1 MKKNIWMVLAA
12 ASLMTACDYNEKYFE
27 GFDETD
33 QSNVQKYTVEY
44 TEKTFKETESAKD
57 VIIPW
62 LTQKYYTCDN
72 GSFASVSYMQETTE
86 IKEVPV
92 LEQDFE
98 RNVVDKEATDVAG
111 WLNYSVKGTAP
122 WYDKAYSNNVY
133 TECSAYKAD
142 GEVQSWIISPKFKAE
157 VGDVFS
163 FDVCIGN
170 YKGDALKVYVFSTF
184 QGNSGSI
191 TNKYTEWEDV
201 TDNFSIPQEPVK
213 GYGSMARAG
222 SMKLDEFAGKNIY
235 IAFVYEGA
243 PDGVTTSVQIDNVL
257 VMRNESET
265 IVNKEVDEYDYKE
278 NEWVFK
284 RTVPSGLLFETITM
298 QKEDFQLVVDYVAAN
313 FDEGYLDTQKV
324 GQGEYYY
331 GASSAYGNWNA
342 KGYTRKKYYDVT
354 GAMANLTTDE
364 EMDAYCIEQV
374 KLGLVKFIEL
384 VHPEPVFV
392 DGQVTNYKVISS
404 IYTSTGTASYVA
416 KIVWSEE
423 ESRFVLESLD
433 EAE

>member
-1 MKKNIWMVLAA
+1 
-12 ASLMTACDYNEKYFE
+12 
-27 GFDETD
+27 
-33 QSNVQKYTVEY
+33 
-44 TEKTFKETESAKD
+44 
-57 VIIPW
+57 
-62 LTQKYYTCDN
+62 
-72 GSFASVSYMQETTE
+72 
-86 IKEVPV
+86 
-92 LEQDFE
+92 
-98 RNVVDKEATDVAG
+98 
-111 WLNYSVKGTAP
+111 
-122 WYDKAYSNNVY
+122 
-133 TECSAYKAD
+133 
-142 GEVQSWIISPKFKAE
+142 
-157 VGDVFS
+157 
-163 FDVCIGN
+163 
-170 YKGDALKVYVFSTF
+170 
-184 QGNSGSI
+184 
-191 TNKYTEWEDV
+191 
-201 TDNFSIPQEPVK
+201 
-213 GYGSMARAG
+213 MARAG

-235 IAFVYEGA
+235 IAFVYEGT

-265 IVNKEVDEYDYKE
+265 IVNKEVDEYDYKD

-392 DGQVTNYKVISS
+392 DGQVTNYKVISP

>member
-1 MKKNIWMVLAA
+1 M
-12 ASLMTACDYNEKYFE
+12 
-27 GFDETD
+27 
-33 QSNVQKYTVEY
+33 
-44 TEKTFKETESAKD
+44 
-57 VIIPW
+57 
-62 LTQKYYTCDN
+62 
-72 GSFASVSYMQETTE
+72 
-86 IKEVPV
+86 
-92 LEQDFE
+92 
-98 RNVVDKEATDVAG
+98 AT
-111 WLNYSVKGTAP
+111 
-122 WYDKAYSNNVY
+122 
-133 TECSAYKAD
+133 
-142 GEVQSWIISPKFKAE
+142 
-157 VGDVFS
+157 
-163 FDVCIGN
+163 
-170 YKGDALKVYVFSTF
+170 
-184 QGNSGSI
+184 
-191 TNKYTEWEDV
+191 
-201 TDNFSIPQEPVK
+201 
-213 GYGSMARAG
+213 AG

-404 IYTSTGTASYVA
+404 IYTSTVTASYVA

>member
-170 YKGDALKVYVFSTF
+170 YKGDALKVYVSSTF

-243 PDGVTTSVQIDNVL
+243 PDGVTT
-257 VMRNESET
+257 
-265 IVNKEVDEYDYKE
+265 
-278 NEWVFK
+278 
-284 RTVPSGLLFETITM
+284 
-298 QKEDFQLVVDYVAAN
+298 
-313 FDEGYLDTQKV
+313 
-324 GQGEYYY
+324 
-331 GASSAYGNWNA
+331 
-342 KGYTRKKYYDVT
+342 
-354 GAMANLTTDE
+354 
-364 EMDAYCIEQV
+364 
-374 KLGLVKFIEL
+374 
-384 VHPEPVFV
+384 
-392 DGQVTNYKVISS
+392 
-404 IYTSTGTASYVA
+404 
-416 KIVWSEE
+416 KIGRAHV
-423 ESRFVLESLD
+423 
-433 EAE
+433 

>member
-170 YKGDALKVYVFSTF
+170 YKGDALKVYVSSTF

-213 GYGSMARAG
+213 GYG
-222 SMKLDEFAGKNIY
+222 L
-235 IAFVYEGA
+235 
-243 PDGVTTSVQIDNVL
+243 
-257 VMRNESET
+257 
-265 IVNKEVDEYDYKE
+265 
-278 NEWVFK
+278 
-284 RTVPSGLLFETITM
+284 
-298 QKEDFQLVVDYVAAN
+298 
-313 FDEGYLDTQKV
+313 
-324 GQGEYYY
+324 
-331 GASSAYGNWNA
+331 
-342 KGYTRKKYYDVT
+342 
-354 GAMANLTTDE
+354 
-364 EMDAYCIEQV
+364 
-374 KLGLVKFIEL
+374 
-384 VHPEPVFV
+384 
-392 DGQVTNYKVISS
+392 
-404 IYTSTGTASYVA
+404 
-416 KIVWSEE
+416 
-423 ESRFVLESLD
+423 SLIHI
-433 EAE
+433 

>member
-1 MKKNIWMVLAA
+1 MKKNVLGVLAV

-27 GFDETD
+27 GFDETN
-33 QSNVQKYTVEY
+33 QTNVQKYTVEY
-44 TEKTFKETESAKD
+44 TDKTFKANESAKD

-62 LTQKYYTCDN
+62 LTNKYFTCDN
-72 GSFASVSYMQETTE
+72 GSFASVSYMQEGTVTE
-86 IKEVPV
+86 EVSV

-98 RNVVDKEATDVAG
+98 RNIVDKAVTEVTG
-111 WLNYSVKGTAP
+111 WLNYPVKGQVS
-122 WYDKAYSNNVY
+122 WYDKAYSNNAY
-133 TECSAYKAD
+133 TECSAYKA
-142 GEVQSWIISPKFKAE
+142 GGAVESWIISPKFKVE

-170 YKGDALKVYVFSTF
+170 YKGDALKVMVSSTF

-191 TNKYTEWEDV
+191 TNKYTKWEDV
-201 TDNFSIPQEPVK
+201 TDQFNIPKEPEK
-213 GYGSMARAG
+213 GYGTMGAAG
-222 SMKLDEFAGKNIY
+222 SMKLDEFAGQNIY
-235 IAFVYEGA
+235 IAFVYAGNS
-243 PDGVTTSVQIDNVL
+243 DGVTTSVQIDNVQ
-257 VMRNESET
+257 VIRKKSESV
-265 IVNKEVDEYDYKE
+265 VNKEVDEYDFKD
-278 NEWVFK
+278 NQWVFK

-298 QKEDFQLVVDYVAAN
+298 QKSDFQLIVDYVTEN
-313 FDEGYLDTQKV
+313 FDAGYLDTQKV

-364 EMDAYCIEQV
+364 EMDAYCVEQV

-384 VHPEPVFV
+384 IHPEPVYV
-392 DGQVTNYKVISS
+392 DGQVTNYKVISP
-404 IYTSTGTASYVA
+404 IYTNKGTSSYIA
-416 KIVWSEE
+416 KIVWNEE
-423 ESRFVLESLD
+423 ESKYVLESLD

>member
-142 GEVQSWIISPKFKAE
+142 GEVQCHGLSHR
-157 VGDVFS
+157 
-163 FDVCIGN
+163 
-170 YKGDALKVYVFSTF
+170 
-184 QGNSGSI
+184 NSRQ
-191 TNKYTEWEDV
+191 KWEMY
-201 TDNFSIPQEPVK
+201 S
-213 GYGSMARAG
+213 
-222 SMKLDEFAGKNIY
+222 LL
-235 IAFVYEGA
+235 
-243 PDGVTTSVQIDNVL
+243 TSV
-257 VMRNESET
+257 SE
-265 IVNKEVDEYDYKE
+265 II
-278 NEWVFK
+278 
-284 RTVPSGLLFETITM
+284 RGML
-298 QKEDFQLVVDYVAAN
+298 
-313 FDEGYLDTQKV
+313 
-324 GQGEYYY
+324 
-331 GASSAYGNWNA
+331 
-342 KGYTRKKYYDVT
+342 
-354 GAMANLTTDE
+354 
-364 EMDAYCIEQV
+364 
-374 KLGLVKFIEL
+374 
-384 VHPEPVFV
+384 
-392 DGQVTNYKVISS
+392 
-404 IYTSTGTASYVA
+404 
-416 KIVWSEE
+416 
-423 ESRFVLESLD
+423 
-433 EAE
+433 